1 MLQQGAVLVWG
12 KPRRRTIG
20 CSRADVVSPSSL
32 RPVEPRWKTLLAV
45 LSLVLATSIWVTGL
59 IDSLSRPSV
68 APVLTLQQQELSV
81 LAEPAVPSAL
91 RPMLTGDAP
100 RQVLLEALQ
109 NSPENRRSARQTQ
122 LLKLLQGPDD
132 ADIAAARA
140 SQDPLLQ
147 LLACDAETAAA
158 EALCLDQP
166 IASGAALRLTLS
178 AVLPLVMVLLG
189 SLLLIQQG
197 WSLLRGH
204 QEPSPAVEGPQLTLV
219 DMILLVAGGFV
230 VISAV
235 AMPLLALPLVGSL
248 TSALVSPRREAV
260 GVVINYSLMALPSL
274 LILRRQLRSLDPQ
287 RCPSGGWLQWGWKPL
302 ASALRLSAAGWLM
315 VTPVVT
321 LVGWLVVKLVGD
333 PGGSNPLLEL
343 VLGSRDPWLWPC
355 CC

>member
-1 MLQQGAVLVWG
+1 M
-12 KPRRRTIG
+12 
-20 CSRADVVSPSSL
+20 SRADVVSPSSL

-45 LSLVLATSIWVTGL
+45 LLVLATSIWVTGL

-91 RPMLTGDAP
+91 RRCVTGMPQDRFCLRP
-100 RQVLLEALQ
+100 CRTV
-109 NSPENRRSARQTQ
+109 PKNRRSARQTQ

-147 LLACDAETAAA
+147 LAGLRCRDSSAA

-302 ASALRLSAAGWLM
+302 PRLLFVCCRMVDGHSGGDVGRLAG
-315 VTPVVT
+315 
-321 LVGWLVVKLVGD
+321 GEAGR
-333 PGGSNPLLEL
+333 
-343 VLGSRDPWLWPC
+343 GSRRQQPAGTCSGQP
-355 CC
+355 